1 MPLDWPD
8 QARFLEVIRS
18 LRSASRS
25 KLDEIVAL
33 ARKDARKY
41 YKHSVAILVKQ
52 IQVKKPRQRVP
63 VLYAINSLCAAGD
76 DDEVKKLFASRFSRD
91 ILKCVEAALKCP
103 PQHLAGVRRV
113 VVKWRKRS
121 AFPPP
126 IVAAAAALVDG
137 YAGWDPSLI
146 DNRDDDVK
154 DTDGF
159 DVDDYVP
166 SSDECSDGEG
176 EDKGMTAKDDG
187 GDGADAKPSIDAAD
201 DEAGLTAAEPSPP
214 VKVPRAKKVRAW
226 GAAPKRPER
235 PAVQSQNG
243 GTHAQTGPTGTEAKT
258 PDEPLAWNPP
268 PPSAPIATNPA
279 SNPPP
284 PASMAAARGGVIGA
298 ARGVIGAGVEGPT
311 AQVSRVASN
320 SSPPRRRSPPAG
332 RTDRSSV
339 RGVAGAGKKGGGRDG
354 DRGRD
359 RRRSRD
365 SGRREPKVEVDR
377 WGDPVRRVSR
387 EPSADDGY
395 GGGVDEPRR
404 RSPPPP
410 PAAARARSPPKVRSP
425 PRARSSSPERR
436 APKKQKKRAPLPPS
450 PEKKRTPPR

>member
-52 IQVKKPRQRVP
+52 IQVKKPRQGVL

-76 DDEVKKLFASRFSRD
+76 DDEVKKLFASRFSRN

-146 DNRDDDVK
+146 DNRDDDNK
-154 DTDGF
+154 DSDGF

-201 DEAGLTAAEPSPP
+201 DEAGLTATEPSPP

-226 GAAPKRPER
+226 GAAPKRPGG
-235 PAVQSQNG
+235 PAVQSPTG
-243 GTHAQTGPTGTEAKT
+243 GRRALTGPTGTEAK
-258 PDEPLAWNPP
+258 PMMSPRVEPAAGRRRSRPTRL
-268 PPSAPIATNPA
+268 PIRRRRRRWRR
-279 SNPPP
+279 
-284 PASMAAARGGVIGA
+284 RGGVIA
-298 ARGVIGAGVEGPT
+298 ARG
-311 AQVSRVASN
+311 
-320 SSPPRRRSPPAG
+320 
-332 RTDRSSV
+332 
-339 RGVAGAGKKGGGRDG
+339 
-354 DRGRD
+354 
-359 RRRSRD
+359 
-365 SGRREPKVEVDR
+365 
-377 WGDPVRRVSR
+377 
-387 EPSADDGY
+387 
-395 GGGVDEPRR
+395 
-404 RSPPPP
+404 
-410 PAAARARSPPKVRSP
+410 
-425 PRARSSSPERR
+425 
-436 APKKQKKRAPLPPS
+436 
-450 PEKKRTPPR
+450 

>member
-113 VVKWRKRS
+113 VVKWRRRS

-126 IVAAAAALVDG
+126 IVAAAAALLDG

-146 DNRDDDVK
+146 DKEPLDVRDDDNK
-154 DTDGF
+154 DSDGF

-201 DEAGLTAAEPSPP
+201 DEAGLTATEPSPP

-243 GTHAQTGPTGTEAKT
+243 GTHAQTGPTGTEAK
-258 PDEPLAWNPP
+258 PDDEPLAWNPP

-298 ARGVIGAGVEGPT
+298 ARG
-311 AQVSRVASN
+311 
-320 SSPPRRRSPPAG
+320 
-332 RTDRSSV
+332 
-339 RGVAGAGKKGGGRDG
+339 
-354 DRGRD
+354 
-359 RRRSRD
+359 
-365 SGRREPKVEVDR
+365 
-377 WGDPVRRVSR
+377 
-387 EPSADDGY
+387 
-395 GGGVDEPRR
+395 
-404 RSPPPP
+404 
-410 PAAARARSPPKVRSP
+410 
-425 PRARSSSPERR
+425 
-436 APKKQKKRAPLPPS
+436 
-450 PEKKRTPPR
+450 

>member
-146 DNRDDDVK
+146 DNRDDDNK
-154 DTDGF
+154 DSDGF

-187 GDGADAKPSIDAAD
+187 GDGADAKPSMDAAD

-243 GTHAQTGPTGTEAKT
+243 GTHAQTGPTGTEAK
-258 PDEPLAWNPP
+258 PDDEPLAWNPP

-284 PASMAAARGGVIGA
+284 PASMAAARGG
-298 ARGVIGAGVEGPT
+298 
-311 AQVSRVASN
+311 
-320 SSPPRRRSPPAG
+320 
-332 RTDRSSV
+332 
-339 RGVAGAGKKGGGRDG
+339 G
-354 DRGRD
+354 DRGGAGGD
-359 RRRSRD
+359 RGGRRGNRAGIAGGFELVPASTALAAGGTKGSLLEGGRGRGQKRGRPRRGSRQGPAAIAGLGKEGAQGGGGPVGRSRAA
-365 SGRREPKVEVDR
+365 G
-377 WGDPVRRVSR
+377 
-387 EPSADDGY
+387 
-395 GGGVDEPRR
+395 EPR
-404 RSPPPP
+404 
-410 PAAARARSPPKVRSP
+410 AVGG
-425 PRARSSSPERR
+425 
-436 APKKQKKRAPLPPS
+436 
-450 PEKKRTPPR
+450 